1 MTKSSLLIALPI
13 TIAALSAC
21 SPPPPPNDGGATG
34 PASTGDVSTSN
45 TEPAPTAGATGDTSA
60 VATGDPLNFECR
72 VPAPVKS
79 EDKCTTDADC
89 GVSDPCHAH
98 ACVAKAKS
106 NHSQERRHVHRDPRL
121 SQRRSKPVRLLR
133 GRVRARPAAEL
144 RALE

>member
-106 NHSQERRHVHRDPRL
+106 NPPKKDTMCTEILDC
-121 SQRRSKPVRLLR
+121 RSADRNPCVCFE
-133 GRVRARPAAEL
+133 GVC
-144 RALE
+144 ALVPPQN

>member
-45 TEPAPTAGATGDTSA
+45 TEPAPTAGATGSPTTTASSSA
-60 VATGDPLNFECR
+60 SGTLNFECR

-106 NHSQERRHVHRDPRL
+106 NPPKKDTMCTEILDC
-121 SQRRSKPVRLLR
+121 RSADRNPCVCFE
-133 GRVRARPAAEL
+133 GVC
-144 RALE
+144 ALVPPQN